1 MLVGRPVRTI
11 DRNGAP
17 AGEKHLL
24 LVDPPI
30 IDGSTGARG
39 SALTL
44 AERWALP
51 FLRAG
56 RQTVV
61 FGRSRVSVEIML
73 SNMREA
79 LRMDLGPRS
88 RLRGYRAGYLP
99 TERRSIERGLRD
111 GEVLGV
117 VSTNALELG
126 VDIGRARRGGA
137 RRLPGLD
144 RRDVAADGARRAPGR
159 RQHRDPRRVAR
170 ARRPVRHPP
179 PGVPA
184 GRRAGGGAPGPGQPP
199 RAARPPARGGVRAAV
214 RAGRRVR
221 SRAGGRAARLPGRGW
236 PGPPGRRRSLVL
248 ELGEL
253 PRLGDLAPVGGARER
268 RDHRHVA
275 GPAAR
280 AGRGRPVRRAGPR
293 PRARDLHAR
302 VDPVPRRPARVGR
315 AQGVR
320 PQDRRRPLHVREP
333 GRDPQA
339 ARRVRRRRRRRA
351 GRGSTA
357 R

>member
-1 MLVGRPVRTI
+1 PHHTKWFQLFEQLRVIVIDELHMYRGVFGSHVANVLRRLLRLCAHYGSHPVIVCCSATIGNPSELAEMLGGRPVRTI

-24 LVDPPI
+24 LVGPPV

-99 TERRSIERGLRD
+99 TERRSIERRLRD
-111 GEVLGV
+111 GEAPGV

-126 VDIGRARRGGA
+126 VDIGA
-137 RRLPGLD
+137 L
-144 RRDVAADGARRAPGR
+144 DVAVLAGCPGSI
-159 RQHRDPRRVAR
+159 
-170 ARRPVRHPP
+170 
-179 PGVPA
+179 
-184 GRRAGGGAPGPGQPP
+184 
-199 RAARPPARGGVRAAV
+199 AATWQQMG
-214 RAGRRVR
+214 RAGRR
-221 SRAGGRAARLPGRGW
+221 G
-236 PGPPGRRRSLVL
+236 
-248 ELGEL
+248 
-253 PRLGDLAPVGGARER
+253 
-268 RDHRHVA
+268 
-275 GPAAR
+275 
-280 AGRGRPVRRAGPR
+280 
-293 PRARDLHAR
+293 
-302 VDPVPRRPARVGR
+302 
-315 AQGVR
+315 
-320 PQDRRRPLHVREP
+320 
-333 GRDPQA
+333 
-339 ARRVRRRRRRRA
+339 
-351 GRGSTA
+351 
-357 R
+357 